1 MSIDVNNESG
11 TEVDEQAILDIA
23 RYALA
28 RMRIHPLSELSV
40 IVVDG
45 DAMEQ
50 LHVQW
55 MDLPGPTDVMSF
67 PMDELRPPMKD
78 EDEAPQGLLGDI
90 VLCPEV
96 AKQQGED
103 APTQHSMNE
112 ELQLLTVHGVLHLL
126 GYDHEEADEKAEM
139 FGLQAGIVDGWRA
152 EKGLTGPSAGADRV
166 MSLSLIAGA
175 VALVVIAW
183 LAACAEA
190 GLARVSSFRAE
201 EAVRSG
207 RRGSAKL
214 SQVAAD
220 PTRYLNVA
228 LLVRVACEMAAAAL
242 VTYACLEEFQETWQA
257 LLVAIGVMVLV
268 SYVAVGVSPRTIGR
282 QHPLNT
288 ATAAAYVLL
297 PLARIMGPIPP
308 LLILIGNAL
317 TPGKGFRRGPFAS
330 EAELRALVDLAEK
343 ESLIED
349 EERRMVHSVFEL
361 GDTLVREV
369 MVPRTDLVVIERYK
383 TIRQALTL
391 ALRSGFSRIPVV
403 GESEDDVVGVVYLK
417 DLSRKTHINRDAEAE
432 LVSTA
437 MRPATFVPDTKNA
450 GDLLREMQQL
460 RTHVAVVIDEYG
472 GTAGI
477 VTIEDILEEIVG
489 EITDEYDREVSS
501 VEELGDERFRVTSRL
516 DIGDLGELYG
526 IEEFDDEDVETVG
539 GLLAKALG
547 RVPIAG
553 ASSLV
558 TLPDGRALR
567 LTAEA
572 AAGRRNKIVTVL
584 SEPVGGQEEGAG

>member
-1 MSIDVNNESG
+1 MIG
-11 TEVDEQAILDIA
+11 
-23 RYALA
+23 
-28 RMRIHPLSELSV
+28 
-40 IVVDG
+40 
-45 DAMEQ
+45 
-50 LHVQW
+50 
-55 MDLPGPTDVMSF
+55 
-67 PMDELRPPMKD
+67 
-78 EDEAPQGLLGDI
+78 GLL
-90 VLCPEV
+90 
-96 AKQQGED
+96 
-103 APTQHSMNE
+103 T
-112 ELQLLTVHGVLHLL
+112 
-126 GYDHEEADEKAEM
+126 
-139 FGLQAGIVDGWRA
+139 
-152 EKGLTGPSAGADRV
+152 
-166 MSLSLIAGA
+166 GA
-175 VALVVIAW
+175 VLLVVVAW

-201 EAVRSG
+201 GAVRAG

-214 SQVAAD
+214 AQVAED

-242 VTYACLEEFQETWQA
+242 VTYVCVERISVTWEA
-257 LLVAIGVMVLV
+257 LAVAIAVMVLV

-297 PLARIMGPIPP
+297 PLARIMGPVPK
-308 LLILIGNAL
+308 LLILLGNAL
-317 TPGKGFRRGPFAS
+317 TPGKGFRQGPFAS

-343 ESLIED
+343 EQLIED

-369 MVPRTDLVVIERYK
+369 MVPRTDLVSIERYK

-391 ALRSGFSRIPVV
+391 ALRSGFSRIPVT

-417 DLSRKTHINRDAEAE
+417 DLARKTHISRDAETE

-437 MRPATFVPDTKNA
+437 MRPAVFVPDTKNA
-450 GDLLREMQQL
+450 GDLLREMQQQ
-460 RTHVAVVIDEYG
+460 RNHVAVVIDEYG

-489 EITDEYDREVSS
+489 EITDEYDRELPP
-501 VEELGDERFRVTSRL
+501 VEELGEGRCRVTARL
-516 DIGDLGELYG
+516 DIGDLGRLYG
-526 IEEFDDEDVETVG
+526 LESYDDEDVETVG

-553 ASSLV
+553 AGAV
-558 TLPDGRALR
+558 VPLPDGRGLC
-567 LTAEA
+567 LTAEDS
-572 AAGRRNKIVTVL
+572 AGRRNKVATVL
-584 SEPVGGQEEGAG
+584 VEPLDQHEAAEAVAAEEDRETDW

>member
-1 MSIDVNNESG
+1 MNPQLVTG
-11 TEVDEQAILDIA
+11 AI
-23 RYALA
+23 
-28 RMRIHPLSELSV
+28 
-40 IVVDG
+40 
-45 DAMEQ
+45 
-50 LHVQW
+50 
-55 MDLPGPTDVMSF
+55 
-67 PMDELRPPMKD
+67 
-78 EDEAPQGLLGDI
+78 
-90 VLCPEV
+90 
-96 AKQQGED
+96 
-103 APTQHSMNE
+103 
-112 ELQLLTVHGVLHLL
+112 
-126 GYDHEEADEKAEM
+126 
-139 FGLQAGIVDGWRA
+139 
-152 EKGLTGPSAGADRV
+152 
-166 MSLSLIAGA
+166 
-175 VALVVIAW
+175 ALVVVAW

-190 GLARVSSFRAE
+190 GVARVSSFRAD
-201 EAVRSG
+201 EAVRGG

-214 SQVAAD
+214 AQIAAD

-242 VTYACLEEFQETWQA
+242 VTYACLQEFDRTWQA
-257 LLVAIGVMVLV
+257 LAVAIGVMVLV

-297 PLARIMGPIPP
+297 PMARVMGPIPS

-349 EERRMVHSVFEL
+349 DERRMVHSVFEL

-391 ALRSGFSRIPVV
+391 ALRSGFSRIPVT
-403 GESEDDVVGVVYLK
+403 GENEDDVVGIVYLK
-417 DLSRKTHINRDAEAE
+417 DLVRKTHISRDAESE

-437 MRPATFVPDTKNA
+437 MRAAAFVPDTKNA
-450 GDLLREMQQL
+450 GDLLREMQ
-460 RTHVAVVIDEYG
+460 RDRNHVAVVIDEYG

-489 EITDEYDREVSS
+489 EITDEYDRELPP
-501 VEELGDERFRVTSRL
+501 VEKLGDERHRVTARL
-516 DIGDLGELYG
+516 DITDLGELYG
-526 IEEFDDEDVETVG
+526 LEEYDDEDVETVG

-553 ASSLV
+553 ASAV
-558 TLPDGRALR
+558 VELPDGRDLR

-584 SEPVGGQEEGAG
+584 VEPMEPVDPVEGAAAKEKAAKKGGEA

>member
-1 MSIDVNNESG
+1 MSP
-11 TEVDEQAILDIA
+11 Q
-23 RYALA
+23 
-28 RMRIHPLSELSV
+28 
-40 IVVDG
+40 IVV
-45 DAMEQ
+45 
-50 LHVQW
+50 
-55 MDLPGPTDVMSF
+55 
-67 PMDELRPPMKD
+67 
-78 EDEAPQGLLGDI
+78 
-90 VLCPEV
+90 
-96 AKQQGED
+96 
-103 APTQHSMNE
+103 
-112 ELQLLTVHGVLHLL
+112 
-126 GYDHEEADEKAEM
+126 
-139 FGLQAGIVDGWRA
+139 
-152 EKGLTGPSAGADRV
+152 GA
-166 MSLSLIAGA
+166 I
-175 VALVVIAW
+175 ALVVVAW

-190 GLARVSSFRAE
+190 GIARVSSFRAE
-201 EAVRSG
+201 EAVKSG

-214 SQVAAD
+214 AQIAAD
-220 PTRYLNVA
+220 PTRYLNMA
-228 LLVRVACEMAAAAL
+228 LLVRVAAEMAAAAL
-242 VTYACLEEFQETWQA
+242 VTYACLQQFAATWQA

-297 PLARIMGPIPP
+297 PLARVMGPIPS

-369 MVPRTDLVVIERYK
+369 MVPRTDLVTIERFK

-391 ALRSGFSRIPVV
+391 ALRSGFSRIPVT
-403 GESEDDVVGVVYLK
+403 GESEDDIVGIVYLK
-417 DLSRKTHINRDAEAE
+417 DLVRKTHINRDAEGD

-437 MRPATFVPDTKNA
+437 MRPAVFVPDTKNA
-450 GDLLREMQQL
+450 GDLLREMQKE
-460 RTHVAVVIDEYG
+460 RNHVAVVIDEYG

-489 EITDEYDREVSS
+489 EITDEYDRELPP
-501 VEELGDERFRVTSRL
+501 VERLGDDRCRVTARL
-516 DIGDLGELYG
+516 DITDLGELYG
-526 IEEFDDEDVETVG
+526 LGEYDDEDVETVG

-553 ASSLV
+553 ASAEV
-558 TLPDGRALR
+558 ELPDGRRLK

-572 AAGRRNKIVTVL
+572 TAGRRNKITTVL
-584 SEPVGGQEEGAG
+584 VEPVPVPDPQEATQE

>member
-1 MSIDVNNESG
+1 MSPQLVTG
-11 TEVDEQAILDIA
+11 AI
-23 RYALA
+23 
-28 RMRIHPLSELSV
+28 
-40 IVVDG
+40 
-45 DAMEQ
+45 
-50 LHVQW
+50 
-55 MDLPGPTDVMSF
+55 
-67 PMDELRPPMKD
+67 
-78 EDEAPQGLLGDI
+78 
-90 VLCPEV
+90 
-96 AKQQGED
+96 
-103 APTQHSMNE
+103 
-112 ELQLLTVHGVLHLL
+112 
-126 GYDHEEADEKAEM
+126 
-139 FGLQAGIVDGWRA
+139 
-152 EKGLTGPSAGADRV
+152 
-166 MSLSLIAGA
+166 
-175 VALVVIAW
+175 ALVVIAW

-190 GLARVSSFRAE
+190 ALARVSSFRAE
-201 EAVRSG
+201 EAVRGG

-214 SQVAAD
+214 AQVAAD

-242 VTYACLEEFQETWQA
+242 VTYACLKEFDATWQA
-257 LLVAIGVMVLV
+257 LAVAIGVMVLV

-297 PLARIMGPIPP
+297 PLARVMGPIPP

-391 ALRSGFSRIPVV
+391 ALRSGFSRIPVT
-403 GESEDDVVGVVYLK
+403 GESEDDVVGIVYLK
-417 DLSRKTHINRDAEAE
+417 DLARKTHISRDAESE

-437 MRPATFVPDTKNA
+437 MRPAAFVPDTKNA
-450 GDLLREMQQL
+450 GDLLREMQQE
-460 RTHVAVVIDEYG
+460 RNHVAVVIDEYG

-489 EITDEYDREVSS
+489 EITDEYDREKPP
-501 VEELGDERFRVTSRL
+501 VEDLGEGRYRVTARL

-526 IEEFDDEDVETVG
+526 IEAYDDEDVETVG

-553 ASSLV
+553 ASAAV
-558 TLPDGRALR
+558 ALPDARELR

-572 AAGRRNKIVTVL
+572 SAGRRNKIVTVL
-584 SEPVGGQEEGAG
+584 VEPVAPPEDPQEETKPE

>member
-1 MSIDVNNESG
+1 MSPQIVIG
-11 TEVDEQAILDIA
+11 AI
-23 RYALA
+23 
-28 RMRIHPLSELSV
+28 
-40 IVVDG
+40 
-45 DAMEQ
+45 
-50 LHVQW
+50 
-55 MDLPGPTDVMSF
+55 
-67 PMDELRPPMKD
+67 
-78 EDEAPQGLLGDI
+78 
-90 VLCPEV
+90 
-96 AKQQGED
+96 
-103 APTQHSMNE
+103 
-112 ELQLLTVHGVLHLL
+112 
-126 GYDHEEADEKAEM
+126 
-139 FGLQAGIVDGWRA
+139 
-152 EKGLTGPSAGADRV
+152 
-166 MSLSLIAGA
+166 
-175 VALVVIAW
+175 ALVVVAW

-190 GLARVSSFRAE
+190 GIARISSFRAE
-201 EAVRSG
+201 EAVKSG
-207 RRGSAKL
+207 RRGSARL
-214 SQVAAD
+214 AQIAAD

-242 VTYACLEEFQETWQA
+242 VTYACLEEFPATWQA
-257 LLVAIGVMVLV
+257 LLTAIAVMVLV

-297 PLARIMGPIPP
+297 PLARIMGPIPS

-317 TPGKGFRRGPFAS
+317 TPGKGFRHGPFAS

-369 MVPRTDLVVIERYK
+369 MVPRTDLVTIERFK

-391 ALRSGFSRIPVV
+391 ALRSGFSRIPVT
-403 GESEDDVVGVVYLK
+403 GESEDDIVGIVYLK
-417 DLSRKTHINRDAEAE
+417 DLVRKTHISRDAESD

-437 MRPATFVPDTKNA
+437 MRPAVFVPDTKNA
-450 GDLLREMQQL
+450 GDLLREMQKE
-460 RTHVAVVIDEYG
+460 RNHVAVVIDEYG

-489 EITDEYDREVSS
+489 EITDEYDRELPPV
-501 VEELGDERFRVTSRL
+501 VELGDDRYRVTARL
-516 DIGDLGELYG
+516 DITDLGELYG
-526 IEEFDDEDVETVG
+526 LEEYDDEDVETVG

-553 ASSLV
+553 ASAEV
-558 TLPDGRALR
+558 ELPDERRLK

-584 SEPVGGQEEGAG
+584 VEPVPVPAVEEETSE

>member
-1 MSIDVNNESG
+1 MSV
-11 TEVDEQAILDIA
+11 QL
-23 RYALA
+23 
-28 RMRIHPLSELSV
+28 
-40 IVVDG
+40 VV
-45 DAMEQ
+45 
-50 LHVQW
+50 
-55 MDLPGPTDVMSF
+55 
-67 PMDELRPPMKD
+67 
-78 EDEAPQGLLGDI
+78 
-90 VLCPEV
+90 
-96 AKQQGED
+96 
-103 APTQHSMNE
+103 
-112 ELQLLTVHGVLHLL
+112 GV
-126 GYDHEEADEKAEM
+126 
-139 FGLQAGIVDGWRA
+139 
-152 EKGLTGPSAGADRV
+152 
-166 MSLSLIAGA
+166 
-175 VALVVIAW
+175 VALLVLAW

-201 EAVRSG
+201 EAIRTG

-214 SQVAAD
+214 AQVAAD

-242 VTYACLEEFQETWQA
+242 VTYACLDYFAKTWQA
-257 LLVAIGVMVLV
+257 LLTAIAVMVLV

-288 ATAAAYVLL
+288 STVAAYVLL
-297 PLARIMGPIPP
+297 PLARIMGPVPS
-308 LLILIGNAL
+308 LLILLGNAL

-330 EAELRALVDLAEK
+330 EAELRAMVDLAEK

-369 MVPRTDLVVIERYK
+369 MVPRTDLVVIERFK

-391 ALRSGFSRIPVV
+391 ALRSGFSRIPVT

-417 DLSRKTHINRDAEAE
+417 DLVRRTHISRESETE
-432 LVSTA
+432 LVTTA
-437 MRPATFVPDTKNA
+437 MRPAAFVPDTKNA
-450 GDLLREMQQL
+450 GDLLREMQ
-460 RTHVAVVIDEYG
+460 RDRNHVAVVIDEYG

-489 EITDEYDREVSS
+489 EITDEYDRELPP
-501 VEELGDERFRVTSRL
+501 VEELEDGCHRVTARL
-516 DIGDLGELYG
+516 DISDLGALYG
-526 IEEFDDEDVETVG
+526 VEEYDDETVG

-553 ASSLV
+553 ASSEV
-558 TLPDGRALR
+558 ELPDGRRLK
-567 LTAEA
+567 LTAES

-584 SEPVGGQEEGAG
+584 VEPVAAPEPAEDGERQER

>member
-1 MSIDVNNESG
+1 MS
-11 TEVDEQAILDIA
+11 
-23 RYALA
+23 
-28 RMRIHPLSELSV
+28 
-40 IVVDG
+40 
-45 DAMEQ
+45 
-50 LHVQW
+50 
-55 MDLPGPTDVMSF
+55 
-67 PMDELRPPMKD
+67 
-78 EDEAPQGLLGDI
+78 
-90 VLCPEV
+90 
-96 AKQQGED
+96 
-103 APTQHSMNE
+103 
-112 ELQLLTVHGVLHLL
+112 LQLVV
-126 GYDHEEADEKAEM
+126 
-139 FGLQAGIVDGWRA
+139 
-152 EKGLTGPSAGADRV
+152 GA
-166 MSLSLIAGA
+166 I
-175 VALVVIAW
+175 ALVVVAW

-201 EAVRSG
+201 EAVKAG

-214 SQVAAD
+214 VQVAAD

-242 VTYACLEEFQETWQA
+242 VTYVCLREFDATWQA

-282 QHPLNT
+282 QHPLHT

-297 PLARIMGPIPP
+297 PLARIMGPVPS

-317 TPGKGFRRGPFAS
+317 TPGKGFRHGPFAS
-330 EAELRALVDLAEK
+330 ESELRALVDLAER

-369 MVPRTDLVVIERYK
+369 MVPRTDLVTIERFK

-391 ALRSGFSRIPVV
+391 ALRSGFSRIPVT
-403 GESEDDVVGVVYLK
+403 GESEDDIVGIVYLK
-417 DLSRKTHINRDAEAE
+417 DLVRKTHINRDAEGD

-437 MRPATFVPDTKNA
+437 MRPAVFVPDTKNA
-450 GDLLREMQQL
+450 GDLLREMQKE
-460 RTHVAVVIDEYG
+460 RNHVAVVIDEYG

-489 EITDEYDREVSS
+489 EITDEYDRELPP
-501 VEELGDERFRVTSRL
+501 VEDLGDDCFRVTARL
-516 DIGDLGELYG
+516 DITDLGELYG
-526 IEEFDDEDVETVG
+526 LEEYDDEDVETVG

-553 ASSLV
+553 ASAAV
-558 TLPDGRALR
+558 DLPDGRSLR

-584 SEPVGGQEEGAG
+584 VEPVPVPVTEQEKPE